1 MKSFL
6 FRVRYDSDFIII
18 SDYSVFEDVYIFLYF
33 FRRKLN
39 FGLMILNDFLE
50 DILIFILFYLL
61 IKDFCMVLG
70 VC

>member
-6 FRVRYDSDFIII
+6 FRVRYDSDFTII
-18 SDYSVFEDVYIFLYF
+18 SDYSVFGDVYIFLYF